1 MIALQYCLSIGFM
14 RLVPV
19 FFRKMKLLPF
29 PQGVLQA
36 DGQKRVCLFWG
47 LILTTLF
54 TFLLLFMYDTVV
66 FLEII
71 KASQNLLIPSLL
83 LFPIPSIFLCI
94 ADLYFSIRMALLKR
108 EADIPIHT
116 LKTASQKRCI
126 HCYIGLN
133 VFASVLMTLFLQI
146 LSFHIGW
153 ILLML
158 ITFPIL
164 VGALFI
170 NFVVIYFA
178 VSIFISGL
186 LQSMFA
192 CTPSGRARSQE
203 MMGGSCLLLGISGFL
218 TAYYLTITVAGVGY
232 HDGISAI
239 MPNLSPIIIFG
250 LLTLVMGRFTSK
262 LPGTETEGRLQEVIW
277 QQTTSGIGQYYQKE
291 LKDLPA

>member
-1 MIALQYCLSIGFM
+1 MIVLYCLSIGWM
-14 RLVPV
+14 WLVPV

-36 DGQKRVCLFWG
+36 DGQKRFCLFWG
-47 LILTTLF
+47 FIFTTLVA
-54 TFLLLFMYDTVV
+54 FLLLFIYDTVV
-66 FLEII
+66 FLGSIG
-71 KASQNLLIPSLL
+71 SQNWLILSLL

-94 ADLYFSIRMALLKR
+94 VDLYFSIRMALLKG
-108 EADIPIHT
+108 EADIPMHI
-116 LKTASQKRCI
+116 LKTTSQKRCI
-126 HCYIGLN
+126 YCYIRLN
-133 VFASVLMTLFLQI
+133 VLASVLMTLFLQI

-158 ITFPIL
+158 ITFPIQ

-170 NFVVIYFA
+170 NFIVIYFA
-178 VSIFISGL
+178 VSVFISGL

-192 CTPSGRARSQE
+192 CTPSGRVRSQE

-218 TAYYLTITVAGVGY
+218 IAYYLTITVAGVGY
-232 HDGISAI
+232 HDGISAM
-239 MPNLSPIIIFG
+239 MPNLSPIIFVG
-250 LLTLVMGRFTSK
+250 LLTWAMGRFGSK
-262 LPGTETEGRLQEVIW
+262 LPGTETEGRLQEVMW